1 MYLCAAR
8 YPEVMAVV
16 LAGLIMSSKIELA
29 INVRVSR
36 TSALIYNYQTSC

>member
-1 MYLCAAR
+1 MYLHAAR

-16 LAGLIMSSKIELA
+16 LAGLKMSSKVELA

-36 TSALIYNYQTSC
+36 ISALICNYQTSC